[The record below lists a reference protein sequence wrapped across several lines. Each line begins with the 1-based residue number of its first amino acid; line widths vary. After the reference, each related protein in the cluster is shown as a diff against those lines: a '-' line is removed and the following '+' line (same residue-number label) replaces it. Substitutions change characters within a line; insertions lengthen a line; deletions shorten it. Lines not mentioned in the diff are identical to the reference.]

1 LFRIPSILPW
11 LFPQLTWRIKT
22 NEKELFLTF
31 DDGPVPGPTE
41 FVLDTLKKY
50 NAKAT
55 FFCIGDNIQKHKEI
69 FNRTVEEGHA
79 IGNHTFNHIKGW
91 GTSTEKYLANVE
103 LCSVEI
109 RNQYSVIGNQLPVT
123 DHRLPNTIYLSPLT
137 SHHLPLTNLFRPPYG
152 RIRTKQVNALKQ
164 EYQIIMWD
172 VLTSDYSQSLSPE
185 KCLAGS
191 IKATRPGSII
201 VFHDS
206 LKAEKNMIYALPH
219 YLRYFSE
226 RGYSFKVLPNSN
238 F

>member
-1 LFRIPSILPW
+1 LFRIPSILPR

-22 NEKELFLTF
+22 DQKELFLTF

-41 FVLDTLKKY
+41 FVLDELKRH

-55 FFCIGDNIQKHKEI
+55 FFCIGDNIHKHPNVFQRI
-69 FNRTVEEGHA
+69 VSEGHV

-91 GTSTEKYLANVE
+91 GTSTEKYVANVE
-103 LCSVEI
+103 MCASEI
-109 RNQYSVIGNQLPVT
+109 SNQYS
-123 DHRLPNTIYLSPLT
+123 PNTGHHSAATTYQPHLT
-137 SHHLPLTNLFRPPYG
+137 KLFRPPYG
-152 RIRTKQVNALKQ
+152 RIRPKQINALKQ
-164 EYQIIMWD
+164 KYQIVMWD

-206 LKAEKNMIYALPH
+206 LKAERNMNYALPR
-219 YLRYFSE
+219 YLSYFSE
-226 RGYSFKVLPNSN
+226 RGYLFKVLPNTK